1 MYGWILWTFR
11 GRRDLSGRSIQRTD
25 ERMGTAMFSE
35 SKKER
40 RIRQSV
46 LCDRQSAEQKIGKL
60 YHDRYQIQGMIG
72 KGGMGKVFLA
82 EDIKT
87 GKKVAV
93 KIVEDQNQWE
103 REREILKRLSQVKGI
118 PKLFFAESKQ
128 EKILVMEYI
137 SGSSLKQYQRNCGKL
152 KKKESLLWM
161 IKICTVL
168 EHIHKNGIIH
178 MDLKPENII
187 VTSREIYL
195 IDFGVSLFEGERLN
209 GYGTKNYASKKQAK
223 RQEMASVFLD
233 IYSFGKTME
242 SVLSMTSDL
251 RKIIDR
257 CVIEED
263 GKGYGHVW
271 EIKRDLKKMIWKI
284 RIKKIMIVG
293 ICLLGGQ
300 NYVTKMHR
308 DHKSEKQQVTQRENK
323 DQVKQALRYFYG
335 DDKNEK
341 DLMIAKEYFEEIIKE
356 KKNAKSYLFLIDF
369 LSGDKMDV
377 SEKEL
382 QENLFACQKDIYDF
396 WSAYFYLHFYVTW
409 FERLKDHAIK
419 EGEKILDQVQ
429 KYAVDQQQKELF
441 KRERIDFYEL
451 MAEHGDD
458 HRFLEETD
466 RVFARKL
473 EEEKAWELYQRKLTY
488 LEKEQKD
495 ISYEFER
502 FLKKYP
508 KVMDAYIEYGIYL
521 CQHSEIEKAKIVYL
535 KGKKQTGMTSKRAQ
549 GLRRKLGL

>member
-1 MYGWILWTFR
+1 M
-11 GRRDLSGRSIQRTD
+11 
-25 ERMGTAMFSE
+25 
-35 SKKER
+35 
-40 RIRQSV
+40 
-46 LCDRQSAEQKIGKL
+46 CDRQGTEQKIGKI
-60 YHDRYQIQGMIG
+60 YHDRYQIQSLIG
-72 KGGMGKVFLA
+72 KGGMAKVFLA
-82 EDIKT
+82 KDIKT

-118 PKLFFAESKQ
+118 PELFFAESKQ

-152 KKKESLLWM
+152 KKKASLLWM
-161 IKICTVL
+161 IKICTIL

-187 VTSREIYL
+187 VTSRGVYL
-195 IDFGVSLFEGERLN
+195 IDFGVSLFDGERLS

-242 SVLSMTSDL
+242 SVLSITSHL
-251 RKIIDR
+251 QKIIDQ

-263 GKGYGHVW
+263 GKGYDHVW
-271 EIKRDLKKMIWKI
+271 EIKRDLKKILWKI
-284 RIKKIMIVG
+284 RIKEFMIVG
-293 ICLLGGQ
+293 ICLLGVQ
-300 NYVTKMHR
+300 SYVTKIYR
-308 DHKSEKQQVTQRENK
+308 DTSNEKQQIIQKQNK
-323 DQVKQALRYFYG
+323 DRSKQALRYFYG

-341 DLMIAKEYFEEIIKE
+341 DLMIAKEYFEEIVKE
-356 KKNAKSYLFLIDF
+356 KKNAKAYLFLIDF
-369 LSGDKMDV
+369 LSGDKTDV
-377 SEKEL
+377 SEKEIE
-382 QENLFACQKDIYDF
+382 ENLLDCKKDIYDF
-396 WSAYFYLHFYVTW
+396 WSAYFYLRFYVTW
-409 FERLKDHAIK
+409 FERSKDHAIK

-441 KRERIDFYEL
+441 ERDRINLYEL

-466 RVFARKL
+466 RVFTMKL
-473 EEEKAWELYQRKLTY
+473 EDEKAWEVYQRKLSY
-488 LEKEQKD
+488 LEKKQRD
-495 ISYEFER
+495 ISHEFER

-521 CQHSEIEKAKIVYL
+521 CQHSEIKKAKIVYL
-535 KGKKQTGMTSKRAQ
+535 EGKKQTGMTSKRAQ